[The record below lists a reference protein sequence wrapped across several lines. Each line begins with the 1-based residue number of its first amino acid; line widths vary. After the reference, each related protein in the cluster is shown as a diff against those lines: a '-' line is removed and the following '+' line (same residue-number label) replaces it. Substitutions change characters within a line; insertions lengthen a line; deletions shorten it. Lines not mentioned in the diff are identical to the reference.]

1 MSMYDANSFSPRLPA
16 KERRLRVHVPDKH
29 NPKLQAIMEA
39 VRRDDEL
46 YALWHAQNVTAV
58 VRLNMTD
65 HGPVH
70 VHLVANMALR
80 MLRILVERGIQPSI
94 VRDYGFTP
102 DDAEVVV
109 VLAALLH
116 DVGMSIHR
124 ANHEEYSLIIAN
136 RKLDD
141 LLPVAYPSPDVRTL
155 IKSEILHAII
165 AHRKGG
171 KPLTLE
177 AGIVRVADALD
188 MTEGRS
194 RIPFER
200 GSTSIH
206 AVSALAIRKVEIQEG
221 KEKPVL
227 VHIQM
232 CNEAGVFQIDALLR
246 EKLQGSGLE
255 PYVQIIA
262 RITPQDPSCPE
273 EVMLREIIL

>member
-1 MSMYDANSFSPRLPA
+1 MNYPETFSPQLPI
-16 KERRLRVHVPDKH
+16 KEKRTRVHVPDKH
-29 NPKLQAIMEA
+29 NPKLQVIMEA
-39 VRRDDEL
+39 VRADDEL

-80 MLRILVERGIQPSI
+80 ILRILVARGIQPN
-94 VRDYGFTP
+94 VVKDYGFTTE
-102 DDAEVVV
+102 DAEVVV
-109 VLAALLH
+109 VLASLLH

-124 ANHEEYSLIIAN
+124 MNHEEYSLMIAN

-141 LLPVAYPSPDVRTL
+141 LLPVAYPEADIRTL

-206 AVSALAIRKVEIQEG
+206 AVSALAIRKVEILEG
-221 KEKPVL
+221 QEKPVL
-227 VHIQM
+227 VQIQM

-246 EKLQGSGLE
+246 EKLKGSGLE

-262 RITPQDPSCPE
+262 RVTPEDESCSE
-273 EVMLREIIL
+273 EAMLREIVL